1 MRSKSLTVT
10 VNEQL
15 AVKPPESVATQLTF
29 VTPIAKLD
37 PLAGEQITL
46 ETGQLSSTDRA
57 AKFTNAVH
65 FPGSLVTRMFGGQLI
80 LGAGLFAIVV
90 AVATLLPGLVS
101 GVVELKMVAVFPII
115 APLATEQLTFAM
127 IVITAVVPG
136 GSDANVTVRILPDP
150 PQTPPPVE
158 LHEAIV
164 VLPEN
169 TSLTVTEVAV
179 AGPALLTTMVF
190 VIWEP
195 VSTGLG
201 ETLVSTERSA
211 GVPPVSPP
219 T

>member
-65 FPGSLVTRMFGGQLI
+65 FPGSLVTRIFGGQLI

-90 AVATLLPGLVS
+90 AVATLLPGLF
-101 GVVELKMVAVFPII
+101 G
-115 APLATEQLTFAM
+115 
-127 IVITAVVPG
+127 
-136 GSDANVTVRILPDP
+136 
-150 PQTPPPVE
+150 
-158 LHEAIV
+158 
-164 VLPEN
+164 
-169 TSLTVTEVAV
+169 
-179 AGPALLTTMVF
+179 
-190 VIWEP
+190 
-195 VSTGLG
+195 
-201 ETLVSTERSA
+201 
-211 GVPPVSPP
+211 
-219 T
+219 